1 MGRLRSAACEHHQ
14 WPDIAAISSQE
25 CGDIGAAGFGDGDE
39 IDAAQAKRGWPRR
52 WAAGRREALLET
64 SVTERGY
71 RLLMAQEIERK
82 FLVRSEDWRAGAHR
96 RETIR
101 QAYLAITEALTI
113 RVRVIGDSAWL
124 TIKSKAD
131 GPSRDEFEYAIPRA
145 DADWLMAARQ
155 GGVIEKVRHSIS
167 FGGRS
172 WTVDEFGGDHAGLVL
187 AECELEAADAE
198 FALPDWIGDEVTDDP
213 AYRNSSL
220 V

>member
-1 MGRLRSAACEHHQ
+1 LQRR
-14 WPDIAAISSQE
+14 
-25 CGDIGAAGFGDGDE
+25 DIGAAGFSDSDE
-39 IDAAQAKRGWPRR
+39 VGAAPGE
-52 WAAGRREALLET
+52 AGLAELLCEQVGGEALFERT
-64 SVTERGY
+64 VTERGY
-71 RLLMAQEIERK
+71 RLPMAQEIERK

-101 QAYLAITEALTI
+101 QAYIAIIEALTI
-113 RVRVIGDSAWL
+113 RVRVIGDSAWI

-145 DADWLMAARQ
+145 DTDWLMAARQ

-167 FGGRS
+167 FGGRT
-172 WTVDEFGGDHAGLVL
+172 WTVDGFGGDHAGLVL

-198 FALPDWIGDEVTDDP
+198 LTLPDWIGDEVTDDP
-213 AYRNSSL
+213 AYRNSAL